1 MEFHETLLM
10 LRRKKGI
17 TQQEAADALG
27 VSRPTYGGY
36 ESGKRRPQK
45 NSMYQKIADFFGVS
59 IDEFFPERTAAKQAQ
74 QPPRER
80 DGQAIIAQHLAGELA
95 GLFAGGQL
103 SDEDKDAV
111 MHSLERAYWL
121 SHPDEQRQRP

>member
-45 NSMYQKIADFFGVS
+45 SSMYQKIADFFGVDV
-59 IDEFFPERTAAKQAQ
+59 DEFFPDHDERKASSAVQ
-74 QPPRER
+74 
-80 DGQAIIAQHLAGELA
+80 DGHAIIAQHLAGELA

-103 SDEDKDAV
+103 SDADKDAV
-111 MHSLERAYWL
+111 MRSLERAYWL
-121 SHPDEQRQRP
+121 SHPGEQPPKNA